1 MLVWD
6 NLNTHLTAGM
16 KQYTAEHDWL
26 TVIQLPA
33 YAPQLNPVEGIWS
46 LIRRNLANMAFTDP
60 EHLIATVRRELR
72 EIQYG
77 PWLIDGVLAGTG
89 LTLRC

>member
-1 MLVWD
+1 M
-6 NLNTHLTAGM
+6 TF
-16 KQYTAEHDWL
+16 
-26 TVIQLPA
+26 I
-33 YAPQLNPVEGIWS
+33 
-46 LIRRNLANMAFTDP
+46 DP

-72 EIQYG
+72 EIQYR